1 MGSVIPVDDHV
12 PAGLAEG
19 DPILLGDLIQHAAG
33 GQRDGE
39 VALIAAAALDHADEG
54 IQLGVEG
61 GGFILNGDGPGL
73 LPPQAERQGG
83 TWYPICR

>member
-19 DPILLGDLIQHAAG
+19 DLILLGDLIQHAAG

-39 VALIAAAALDHADEG
+39 VALISRRGALS
-54 IQLGVEG
+54 
-61 GGFILNGDGPGL
+61 
-73 LPPQAERQGG
+73 
-83 TWYPICR
+83 C

>member
-19 DPILLGDLIQHAAG
+19 DLILLGDLIQHAAG

-61 GGFILNGDGPGL
+61 GRFHPRWGWASAPGH
-73 LPPQAERQGG
+73 ADTG
-83 TWYPICR
+83 